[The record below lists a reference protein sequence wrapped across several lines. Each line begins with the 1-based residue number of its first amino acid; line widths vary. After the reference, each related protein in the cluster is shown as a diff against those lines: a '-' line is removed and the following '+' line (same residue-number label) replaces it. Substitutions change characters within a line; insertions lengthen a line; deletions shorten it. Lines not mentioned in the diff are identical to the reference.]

1 MRDNKYHKTV
11 ILNYKMINA
20 NKFLFILNIFYIFY
34 KCEIKILTIKFIN
47 VQNIKIL

>member
-20 NKFLFILNIFYIFY
+20 NKFLFILNILQMWNKNSNNKVY
-34 KCEIKILTIKFIN
+34 
-47 VQNIKIL
+47 